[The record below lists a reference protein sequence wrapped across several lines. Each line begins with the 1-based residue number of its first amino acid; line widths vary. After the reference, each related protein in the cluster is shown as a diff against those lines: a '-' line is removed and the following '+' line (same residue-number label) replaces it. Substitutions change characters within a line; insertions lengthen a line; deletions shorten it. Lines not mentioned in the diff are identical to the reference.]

1 MAHVELVCDICRLPR
16 TVDQHEVDGL
26 IAAVQQGEQI
36 RCGGCGAS
44 LNGPF
49 QRTLG
54 LALPEG
60 GPSQQYRTR
69 RRCVHLPLNLAA
81 TYQPPG
87 GKEGSGRVKNL
98 GDGGLLLLAPE
109 ELSPPTL
116 LGLWLH
122 TRRGERRLEGVV
134 VWNDAARAPIKPTT
148 RHGIRLTTPVAPGM
162 AVDLYLTEH
171 LSGQAGGQ
179 G

>member
-1 MAHVELVCDICRLPR
+1 MAPVELVCDICRLPR
-16 TVDQHEVDGL
+16 TVDQHEVDRL
-26 IAAVQQGEQI
+26 IAAIEQGGQI

-60 GPSQQYRTR
+60 GPSQQNRTR
-69 RRCVHLPLNLAA
+69 RRYVRLPLDLAA

-87 GKEGSGRVKNL
+87 GKEGSGRVENL

-109 ELSPPTL
+109 ELSPPTP
-116 LGLWLH
+116 LGLSLH
-122 TRRGERRLEGVV
+122 TRRGDRRLEGVV
-134 VWNDAARAPIKPTT
+134 VWNDAARAPIKPPI
-148 RHGIRLTTPVAPGM
+148 RHGVRLTTPVVTGT

-171 LSGQAGGQ
+171 LPGHAESQ